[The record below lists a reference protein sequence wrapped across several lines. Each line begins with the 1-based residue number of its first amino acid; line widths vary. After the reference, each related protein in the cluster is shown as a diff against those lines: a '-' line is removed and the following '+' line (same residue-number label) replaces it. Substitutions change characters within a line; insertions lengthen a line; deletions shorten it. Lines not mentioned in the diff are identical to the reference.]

1 MRELHVD
8 ANKVDVHA
16 KDTLERL
23 LLNFSTKEEMD
34 ALLC

>member
-16 KDTLERL
+16 KDRLERFL
-23 LLNFSTKEEMD
+23 INFSTTEEMD
-34 ALLC
+34 ALLF